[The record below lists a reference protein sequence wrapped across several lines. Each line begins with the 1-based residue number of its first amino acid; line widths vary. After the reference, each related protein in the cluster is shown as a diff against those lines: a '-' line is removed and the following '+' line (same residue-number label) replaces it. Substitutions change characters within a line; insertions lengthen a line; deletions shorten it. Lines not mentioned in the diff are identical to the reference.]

1 MFSFLNQ
8 SHEESLRIA
17 LDLDAPA
24 GPTFR
29 AELVSALQACRV
41 EVVTALK
48 TEEQSD
54 RRKNLRSLYEGLTV
68 ASEFLAQHGADRAP
82 SNPIASLLDQSV
94 PPERGK

>member
-8 SHEESLRIA
+8 SHEESLRIG
-17 LDLDAPA
+17 LDLDSPA
-24 GPTFR
+24 GPALR
-29 AELVSALQACRV
+29 AQVVSALQACRV

-54 RRKNLRSLYEGLTV
+54 RRKNLRSFYEGLTV

-82 SNPIASLLDQSV
+82 SNPIASVLDQSA
-94 PPERGK
+94 PPARGK